1 MNKSAFCSIVAFL
14 LCLAVI
20 IGLDSGNQ
28 NESALKATFSVPA
41 QEIQGDGS
49 VKVTYELTSPETVR
63 FTFQSIG
70 SHSTGPRVD
79 YPARVP
85 SYARVIWNGIS
96 YLSKTASPQRVFVE
110 LPASAISQTKNEN
123 QLVYESFNAEG
134 ELLTCGKF

>member
-28 NESALKATFSVPA
+28 NESALKARFSVPA

-63 FTFQSIG
+63 FTFESIG
-70 SHSTGPRVD
+70 PHSTGPRVD
-79 YPARVP
+79 
-85 SYARVIWNGIS
+85 
-96 YLSKTASPQRVFVE
+96 
-110 LPASAISQTKNEN
+110 
-123 QLVYESFNAEG
+123 
-134 ELLTCGKF
+134 